1 VRSIVTQIEGSTAH
15 GALRMLAVE
24 YAAAS
29 SRLLI
34 YRRALPCQM
43 KTDRSAKRPD
53 DGRSEQRMAPALR
66 AAFAGASLN
75 P

>member
-1 VRSIVTQIEGSTAH
+1 VCSIVTLIEGSAAH
-15 GALRMLAVE
+15 SALRVLAVE

-29 SRLLI
+29 SWLLI

-53 DGRSEQRMAPALR
+53 DGRSEQRWRRPYVPPSR
-66 AAFAGASLN
+66 GQV
-75 P
+75 